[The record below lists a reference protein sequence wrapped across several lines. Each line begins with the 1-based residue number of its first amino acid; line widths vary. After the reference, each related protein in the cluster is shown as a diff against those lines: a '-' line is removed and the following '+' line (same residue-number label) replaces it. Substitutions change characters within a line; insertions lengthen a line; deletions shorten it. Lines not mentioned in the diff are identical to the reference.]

1 MLQVNLQQD
10 SSPSLK
16 PGLKPGLQPKAQ
28 SSFSIHGIGVSGGI
42 AIGKAH
48 LVSNA
53 MLEVVHYQLP
63 HKLVEDEIKR
73 FDNAIHT
80 VKKELEAIRSSLSK
94 NAPAELSA
102 FIGTHLMM
110 LADKS
115 LSELPK
121 DIIRKEHCNAEW
133 AIKQQMDD
141 IVAQFEAIEDAYLRE
156 RQHDVVQVVE
166 RVIKVLLGH
175 PAPENS
181 KLGKAAAKQKQ
192 NTVIQENKIILVAHD
207 ISPADAIQFKQ
218 HNFAAFITDVGGV
231 TSHTAILARS
241 LNIPSI
247 VALQRARD
255 LIDDGELIIVDG
267 SLGVVIVNPSAEIL
281 AEYKLR
287 QEQFELEQ
295 QKLKRIKTTKAV
307 TMCGM
312 AIELQANI
320 EVPEDVA
327 AVKASGATG
336 IGLYRTEF
344 LFMNKREMPDEE
356 EQFQAYK
363 QVAQAMHGLPV
374 TIRTLDLGADKQMN
388 PDTVS
393 DCANPALGLR
403 AVRLCLS
410 EPAIFH
416 TQLRALLRASHYGN
430 IKILIPML
438 STLGELR
445 QTKLFLERA
454 KLSLRKQNIPFNENI
469 TLGGMIE
476 VPAAAINAEAFA
488 KELDFLSIGTNDLI
502 QYTLAIDRTD
512 DAVAHLYN
520 PLHPSVLKLISI
532 TIKAGLKLGK
542 PVAVCGEMAGD
553 AKLTKLLIGMGL
565 RQLSMHP
572 SNVLSVK
579 QQILHSQMAVL
590 NSNARTILRHTDLE
604 KIEPLIAKFNLN
616 TL

>member
-1 MLQVNLQQD
+1 MSIV
-10 SSPSLK
+10 SS
-16 PGLKPGLQPKAQ
+16 
-28 SSFSIHGIGVSGGI
+28 SSFSIHGIGVSSGI
-42 AIGKAH
+42 AIGQAH

-53 MLEVVHYQLP
+53 LLEVVHYVLP
-63 HKLVEDEIKR
+63 ENLVDEEIAR
-73 FDNAIHT
+73 FTSAVRT
-80 VKKELEAIRSSLSK
+80 VKNDLEVIRSSLSK
-94 NAPAELSA
+94 NAPAELAA
-102 FIGTHLMM
+102 FISTHLSM

-115 LSELPK
+115 LSEVPK
-121 DIIRKEHCNAEW
+121 EIIRKEHCNAEW

-141 IVAQFEAIEDAYLRE
+141 IVEQFEAIEDEYLRE
-156 RQHDVVQVVE
+156 RKHDVVQVVE

-175 PAPENS
+175 PSQAPNQ
-181 KLGKAAAKQKQ
+181 AKEKQ
-192 NTVIQENKIILVAHD
+192 ESAIILVAHD

-247 VALQRARD
+247 VALQRARA
-255 LIDDGELIIVDG
+255 LINDGEMIIVDG
-267 SLGVVIVNPSAEIL
+267 SLGVVIVNPSKEVL
-281 AEYKLR
+281 AEYALR
-287 QEQFELEQ
+287 QDQFELEQ
-295 QKLKRIKTTKAV
+295 QKLKRIKSTKAV
-307 TMCGM
+307 TMDGTV
-312 AIELQANI
+312 IELQANI

-363 QVAQAMHGLPV
+363 KVAEAMKGLPV

-393 DCANPALGLR
+393 NCANPALGLR

-410 EPAIFH
+410 EPQIFH
-416 TQLRALLRASHYGN
+416 TQLRALLRASHYGD

-469 TLGGMIE
+469 ALGGMIE

-488 KELDFLSIGTNDLI
+488 KELDFMSIGTNDLI

-512 DAVAHLYN
+512 DEVAHLYN
-520 PLHPSVLKLISI
+520 PLHPAVLKLISM
-532 TIKAGLKLGK
+532 TIIAGAKLGK
-542 PVAVCGEMAGD
+542 SVAVCGEMAGD

-565 RQLSMHP
+565 RQFSMHP

-579 QQILHSQMAVL
+579 QQVLHSQIAML
-590 NSNARTILRHTDLE
+590 KSNAHKVLSQSDLE
-604 KIEPLIAKFNLN
+604 KIEPLVAKFNLH
-616 TL
+616 

>member
-1 MLQVNLQQD
+1 MSIV
-10 SSPSLK
+10 SS
-16 PGLKPGLQPKAQ
+16 
-28 SSFSIHGIGVSGGI
+28 SSFSIHGIGVSSGI
-42 AIGKAH
+42 AIGQAH

-53 MLEVVHYQLP
+53 LLEVVHYVLP
-63 HKLVEDEIKR
+63 ENLVDEEIVR
-73 FDNAIHT
+73 FTSAVRT
-80 VKKELEAIRSSLSK
+80 VKNDLEVIRSSLSK
-94 NAPAELSA
+94 NAPAELAA
-102 FIGTHLMM
+102 FISTHLSM

-115 LSELPK
+115 LSEVPK
-121 DIIRKEHCNAEW
+121 EIIRKEHCNAEW

-141 IVAQFEAIEDAYLRE
+141 IVEQFEAIEDEYLRE
-156 RQHDVVQVVE
+156 RKHDVVQVVE

-175 PAPENS
+175 PSQAPNQ
-181 KLGKAAAKQKQ
+181 AKEKQ
-192 NTVIQENKIILVAHD
+192 ESAIILVAHD

-247 VALQRARD
+247 VALQRARA
-255 LIDDGELIIVDG
+255 LINDGEMIIVDG
-267 SLGVVIVNPSAEIL
+267 SLGVVIVNPSKEVL
-281 AEYKLR
+281 AEYALR
-287 QEQFELEQ
+287 QDQFELEQ
-295 QKLKRIKTTKAV
+295 QKLKRIKSTKAV
-307 TMCGM
+307 TMDGTV
-312 AIELQANI
+312 IELQANI

-363 QVAQAMHGLPV
+363 KVAEAMKGMPV

-393 DCANPALGLR
+393 KCANPALGLR

-410 EPAIFH
+410 EPQIFH
-416 TQLRALLRASHYGN
+416 TQLRALLRASHYGD

-469 TLGGMIE
+469 ALGGMIE

-488 KELDFLSIGTNDLI
+488 KELDFMSIGTNDLI

-512 DAVAHLYN
+512 DEVAHLYN
-520 PLHPSVLKLISI
+520 PLHPSVLKLISM
-532 TIKAGLKLGK
+532 TIKAAAKLGK
-542 PVAVCGEMAGD
+542 SVAVCGEMAGD

-565 RQLSMHP
+565 RQFSMHP

-579 QQILHSQMAVL
+579 QQVLHSQIAML
-590 NSNARTILRHTDLE
+590 KSNAHKVLSQSDLE
-604 KIEPLIAKFNLN
+604 KIEPLVAKFNLH
-616 TL
+616 

>member
-1 MLQVNLQQD
+1 MLPKHAK
-10 SSPSLK
+10 PSALSDT
-16 PGLKPGLQPKAQ
+16 PPNTLANSQ
-28 SSFSIHGIGVSGGI
+28 SSFSIHGIGVSSGI
-42 AIGKAH
+42 AIGQAH

-53 MLEVVHYQLP
+53 LLEVVHYQLP
-63 HKLVEDEIKR
+63 QHLIDNEIKR
-73 FDNAIHT
+73 FENAINT
-80 VKKELEAIRSSLSK
+80 VKKDLERIRHSLSK
-94 NAPAELSA
+94 NAPAELGA

-115 LSELPK
+115 LSEVPK
-121 DIIRKEHCNAEW
+121 DIIRKEYCNAEW

-141 IVAQFEAIEDAYLRE
+141 IVEQFEAIEDAYLRE

-175 PAPENS
+175 PAP
-181 KLGKAAAKQKQ
+181 GQAAIKQ
-192 NTVIQENKIILVAHD
+192 NESAIILVAHD

-255 LIDDGELIIVDG
+255 LINDGELIIVDG
-267 SLGVVIVNPSAEIL
+267 TLGVVIANPSPEIL

-295 QKLKRIKTTKAV
+295 QKLKRIISTKAV
-307 TMCGM
+307 TMCGT
-312 AIELQANI
+312 AIELHANI

-344 LFMNKREMPDEE
+344 LFMNKREMPNEE
-356 EQFQAYK
+356 EQFKAYK
-363 QVAQAMHGLPV
+363 QVAEAMNGLPV

-393 DCANPALGLR
+393 ECANPALGLR

-410 EPAIFH
+410 EPQIFH

-438 STLGELR
+438 STLSELR
-445 QTKLFLERA
+445 HTKLLLERA
-454 KLSLRKQNIPFNENI
+454 KLSLRKQNVPFNENI
-469 TLGGMIE
+469 ALGGMIE
-476 VPAAAINAEAFA
+476 VPAAAISAEAFA

-520 PLHPSVLKLISI
+520 PLHPSVLKLISL
-532 TIKAGLKLGK
+532 TIKAGAKLGK
-542 PVAVCGEMAGD
+542 AVAVCGEMAGD

-579 QQILHSQMAVL
+579 QQILRSEMDKL
-590 NSNARTILRHTDLE
+590 NSNARKVLNHTDLE
-604 KIEPLIAKFNLN
+604 KIEPLVAKFNLY
-616 TL
+616 

>member
-1 MLQVNLQQD
+1 M
-10 SSPSLK
+10 
-16 PGLKPGLQPKAQ
+16 
-28 SSFSIHGIGVSGGI
+28 HGIGVSSGI
-42 AIGKAH
+42 AIGQAH

-53 MLEVVHYQLP
+53 ILEVVHYVLP
-63 HKLVEDEIKR
+63 ENLVDDEIKR
-73 FDNAIHT
+73 FSDAILT
-80 VKKELEAIRSSLSK
+80 VKKDLEVIRSSLSK
-94 NAPAELSA
+94 NAPAELAA
-102 FIGTHLMM
+102 FISTHLSM

-115 LSELPK
+115 LSEVPK
-121 DIIRKEHCNAEW
+121 EIIRKEHCNAEW

-141 IVAQFEAIEDAYLRE
+141 IVEQFEAIEDEYLRE
-156 RQHDVVQVVE
+156 RKHDVVQVVE
-166 RVIKVLLGH
+166 RVIKLLLGH
-175 PAPENS
+175 PRQAP
-181 KLGKAAAKQKQ
+181 AKQ
-192 NTVIQENKIILVAHD
+192 QENAIILVAHD

-218 HNFAAFITDVGGV
+218 HHFAAFITDVGGV

-255 LIDDGELIIVDG
+255 LINDGELIIVDG
-267 SLGVVIVNPSAEIL
+267 SLGVVIVNPSKEIL
-281 AEYKLR
+281 AEYELR
-287 QEQFELEQ
+287 QDQWKLEQ
-295 QKLKRIKTTKAV
+295 QKLKRIKSTKAV
-307 TMCGM
+307 TMDGTT
-312 AIELQANI
+312 IELYANI
-320 EVPEDVA
+320 EVPEDVD

-363 QVAQAMHGLPV
+363 QVAEAMHGLPV

-388 PDTVS
+388 PDSVS
-393 DCANPALGLR
+393 ECANPALGLR

-410 EPAIFH
+410 EPQIFH

-438 STLGELR
+438 STLAELR
-445 QTKLFLERA
+445 QTKLLLERA
-454 KLSLRKQNIPFNENI
+454 KLSLRKQNVLFNENI

-532 TIKAGLKLGK
+532 TIKAGAKLGK

-553 AKLTKLLIGMGL
+553 TKLTKLLIGMGL

-572 SNVLSVK
+572 SNLLSVK
-579 QQILHSQMAVL
+579 QQILHSQTTKL
-590 NSNARTILRHTDLE
+590 ISNARKVLNHTDLE
-604 KIEPLIAKFNLN
+604 KIEPLVAKFNLQ
-616 TL
+616 